1 MATAKQCDRCGGFFK
16 ANDVVKRKIDKEDIL
31 YNFSVIR
38 LFMNHTNMSDDF
50 DLCPVCAE
58 KLYTFMNGGE
68 FDNGEEPSG
77 ETPGEE
83 TEEVS
88 G

>member
-1 MATAKQCDRCGGFFK
+1 MIGK
-16 ANDVVKRKIDKEDIL
+16 DVAAYDFTR
-31 YNFSVIR
+31 IR
-38 LFMNHTNMSDDF
+38 LYLSKPKADISF

-68 FDNGEEPSG
+68 FDNGEESSG